1 MVADAEVHVE
11 RVENIVILN
20 GIPSSPPPPPPPM
33 VVTSTT
39 HGGVIQPSPPP
50 LAGQHGKE
58 AAVRGRERDINELA
72 EEFIQRSRAAF

>member
-1 MVADAEVHVE
+1 VVADAEVHVE

-58 AAVRGRERDINELA
+58 AAVLERERDINKLA
-72 EEFIQRSRAAF
+72 EEFIRRSRAAF

>member
-1 MVADAEVHVE
+1 MVADGEVHVE

-20 GIPSSPPPPPPPM
+20 GIPSSPPPPPPM

-58 AAVRGRERDINELA
+58 AAV
-72 EEFIQRSRAAF
+72 